1 MWLLRFQAPGAA
13 LRAETEAV
21 AVIANEMDV
30 YEHDYVLAN
39 APSPAMEVFVDTEN
53 VLMQRNVSSSVS
65 QISQFKKAKLLADL
79 PIDDNSLSSSPDLH
93 HKLP

>member
-21 AVIANEMDV
+21 AVVANEMDV

-39 APSPAMEVFVDTEN
+39 APSPAMEVSIDDSVN
-53 VLMQRNVSSSVS
+53 ASMQRNTSSGES
-65 QISQFKKAKLLADL
+65 QIPQHMKA
-79 PIDDNSLSSSPDLH
+79 
-93 HKLP
+93 